1 MGRQT
6 NHNKLGIEEKRH
18 LFNPDNVT
26 LLEEFV
32 VYLQSVGRSKGTID
46 GYINDIE
53 MFFVYNLEK
62 NKNKF
67 FVDLTKKDI
76 MFYQNYCM
84 NVLKVESARYRRMR
98 SSLSSL
104 SNYIENMLDEEYPKF
119 RNIINKIEAPPKK
132 EAREKSI
139 FEDDE
144 IQALLDHLC
153 NTGQYHKACCLALA
167 ISCGARKSELLRFK
181 VNYFDDKNII
191 YGSLYKTPEKIVTK
205 GKGGKMLYKY
215 TLKDRFKPYF
225 DLWMKN
231 REELGIE
238 SEYLFAY
245 KVKSGKEKQYSV
257 SALDGW
263 AEEFSAFLGK
273 YYYWHA
279 CRHNWCTGLVKA
291 NIPSS
296 VIKEIGGWE
305 STAMVD
311 IYTDIEIDDRLG
323 DFFGEDGIKK
333 VEKKNLGDL

>member
-1 MGRQT
+1 MGRET
-6 NHNKLGIEEKRH
+6 KHNRLGIDEKRH
-18 LFNPDNVT
+18 LFNPDNVA

-32 VYLQSVGRSKGTID
+32 VYLQSVGRSEKTVK

-67 FVDLTKKDI
+67 FVDLTKKDV

-84 NVLKVESARYRRMR
+84 NALKVESARYRRMR
-98 SSLSSL
+98 SSLSSM
-104 SNYIENMLDEEYPKF
+104 SNYVENMLDDEYPNF

-132 EAREKSI
+132 EAREKSV

-144 IQALLDHLC
+144 IQELLDYLVSKE
-153 NTGQYHKACCLALA
+153 QYQKACCLALA

-181 VNYFDDKNII
+181 VSYFDDSNII

-205 GKGGKMLYKY
+205 GKGGKMLTKY

-225 DLWMKN
+225 DLWMKK
-231 REELGIE
+231 RTELGVE

-245 KVKSGKEKQYSV
+245 KRGDKTINYTT

-263 AEEFSAFLGK
+263 AEDFTK
-273 YYYWHA
+273 YLNKYFYWHS

-311 IYTDIEIDDRLG
+311 VYTDIEIDDRLG
-323 DFFGEDGIKK
+323 DFFGEDGIKQ
-333 VEKKNLGDL
+333 VEKKGLSDL

>member
-1 MGRQT
+1 MARKT
-6 NHNKLGIEEKRH
+6 NHNHLGIDEKKH
-18 LFNPDNVT
+18 LFNPDNVA
-26 LLEEFV
+26 LLDEFV
-32 VYLQSVGRSKGTID
+32 IYLQSVGRSNGTIE
-46 GYINDIE
+46 GYINDLN
-53 MFFVYNLEK
+53 MFYVYNLER

-84 NVLKVESARYRRMR
+84 NVLKVGSARYRRMR
-98 SSLSSL
+98 SALSSL
-104 SNYIENMLDEEYPKF
+104 SNYIENMLDEEYKDF
-119 RNIINKIEAPPKK
+119 KNLVNKIEAPPKK

-144 IQALLDHLC
+144 IQKILDAMVEK
-153 NTGQYHKACCLALA
+153 GDYHKACCLALA
-167 ISCGARKSELLRFK
+167 VSCGARKSELLRFK
-181 VNYFDDKNII
+181 VSYFDDKNII

-225 DLWMKN
+225 DLWMDKRN
-231 REELGIE
+231 ELGIE

-245 KVKSGKEKQYSV
+245 KVKDKEKLYST

-263 AEEFSAFLGK
+263 ADTFTNILNKDF
-273 YYYWHA
+273 YWHS

-311 IYTDIEIDDRLG
+311 IYTDVEIDDRLG
-323 DFFGEDGIKK
+323 DFFGEDGIKAI
-333 VEKKNLGDL
+333 EKKTLRDL

>member
-1 MGRQT
+1 MARET
-6 NHNKLGIEEKRH
+6 KHNKLGIDDKRP
-18 LFNPDNVT
+18 LFNKDNVQ

-32 VYLQSVGRSKGTID
+32 VYLQSIGRSELSIK

-84 NVLKVESARYRRMR
+84 NVLKVGSARYRRMR
-98 SSLSSL
+98 SALSSL
-104 SNYIENMLDEEYPKF
+104 SNYIENMLDEEYPNF

-132 EAREKSI
+132 EVREKSV
-139 FEDDE
+139 FEDEE
-144 IQALLDHLC
+144 IQTLLDKLVE
-153 NTGQYHKACCLALA
+153 NKDYHKACCLALA
-167 ISCGARKSELLRFK
+167 VSCGARKSELLRFK
-181 VNYFDDKNII
+181 VDYFKDEYIM

-205 GKGGKMLYKY
+205 GRGGKMLTKY
-215 TLKDRFKPYF
+215 TLKDKFKPYF
-225 DLWMKN
+225 DLWMKH

-245 KVKSGKEKQYSV
+245 RVKNQDRVYKP
-257 SALDGW
+257 SALDVW
-263 AEEFSAFLGK
+263 AEEFTNILGK
-273 YYYWHA
+273 DFYWHS
-279 CRHNWCTGLVKA
+279 CRHNWCTSLVKA

-323 DFFGEDGIKK
+323 DFFGEEGIKK
-333 VEKKNLGDL
+333 VEKKSLGDL

>member
-1 MGRQT
+1 MARKT
-6 NHNKLGIEEKRH
+6 NHNHLGIDEKKH
-18 LFNPDNVT
+18 LFNPDNVA
-26 LLEEFV
+26 LLDEFV
-32 VYLQSVGRSKGTID
+32 IYLQSVGRSSGTVD
-46 GYINDIE
+46 GYINDLN

-76 MFYQNYCM
+76 MFYQNYCG
-84 NVLKVESARYRRMR
+84 NVLKVKSARYRRMR
-98 SSLSSL
+98 SALSSL
-104 SNYIENMLDEEYPKF
+104 SNYIENILDQEYPNF
-119 RNIINKIEAPPKK
+119 RNIVNKIEAPPKK
-132 EAREKSI
+132 EAREKSV

-144 IQALLDHLC
+144 IQKILDIMVEK
-153 NTGQYHKACCLALA
+153 GDYHKACCLALA
-167 ISCGARKSELLRFK
+167 VSCGARKSELLRFK
-181 VNYFDDKNII
+181 VSYFDDSNII

-225 DLWMKN
+225 DLWMDKRN
-231 REELGIE
+231 ELGIE

-245 KVKSGKEKQYSV
+245 KVKDKEKLYST

-263 AEEFSAFLGK
+263 AETFTKILNKDF
-273 YYYWHA
+273 YWHA
-279 CRHNWCTGLVKA
+279 CRHNWCTGLAKA

-323 DFFGEDGIKK
+323 DFFGEDGIKV
-333 VEKKNLGDL
+333 VEKKGLSDL